1 MSTCES
7 YLEGLLKPDGYTTRN
22 SDSVDIEWGLRMCI
36 VSKRPSGADAA
47 HLGRTLRT
55 TDLGD
60 LTLVLDCF
68 VSFLYSPQ

>member
-36 VSKRPSGADAA
+36 SDNFPGAADASGPRVT
-47 HLGRTLRT
+47 LGHSSCRRIRL
-55 TDLGD
+55 LN
-60 LTLVLDCF
+60 LIVPC
-68 VSFLYSPQ
+68 SFDF